1 MSGKTF
7 QGDTSMLMYQA
18 GLSSVGSYQMSGI
31 PFATASLTVPIASAT
46 PLKVQ
51 FPYVTKFVT
60 IINTGSVTTP
70 SIRVGFS
77 ALGTSGSGTNYF
89 SLAYGESYTGE
100 WRIEDLFLIS
110 NAALQSSASVVAGL
124 TPIPRGIPSLLTN
137 SSLGNNW
144 SGSSGVG

>member
-1 MSGKTF
+1 MA
-7 QGDTSMLMYQA
+7 TSNLDMQWPSP
-18 GLSSVGSYQMSGI
+18 GLGSVGSYQMGGI
-31 PFATASLTVPIASAT
+31 PYLSSSIAVPVQSAAA
-46 PLKVQ
+46 LKIQ

-60 IINTGSVTTP
+60 IINTGSAATP

-89 SLAYGESYTGE
+89 TLSYGESYTGE

-110 NAALQSSASVVAGL
+110 TTALPSSASIIAGL
-124 TPIPRGIPSLLTN
+124 TPIPRGVPSFVAT
-137 SSLGNNW
+137 GNNW